1 MGRPVQLCYR
11 RKSIN
16 SILVLLTTLVRMLV
30 DACARA
36 PCSTSA
42 KYERGKKPHGFNGVV
57 VEVVKAPSH
66 VHMRPLRCGAVLSAR
81 QNPHGVCAV
90 RLGGLVAFVHSPHM
104 RIASG

>member
-42 KYERGKKPHGFNGVV
+42 KYERGKKPHGFNGG
-57 VEVVKAPSH
+57 
-66 VHMRPLRCGAVLSAR
+66 RGGAGCKGAVALAHRTVALGSVLSAR

-90 RLGGLVAFVHSPHM
+90 RLGGLVAFVHSPH
-104 RIASG
+104 